1 MPNLSFMKPL
11 FFDLDG
17 TLIDSKLDLA
27 NSVNAALSH
36 FNLQTLDNETIYG
49 FVGNGVKQLLV
60 DCLKQNN
67 KLNILDEFYM
77 YFLEHYQDHLLDNT
91 HPYKGIVDVLDELR
105 HRYDMF
111 VVTNKSEMFAQ
122 KILKELKLSDYFKDI
137 AGGDSYEHKKP
148 HPEPVLRLKERYG
161 LNIDKSFVVGDSEND
176 ILLAKALNLRIIWA
190 SYGFRD
196 MEILK
201 TYKVDFVINTPKEIL
216 DIV

>member
-1 MPNLSFMKPL
+1 MPNLSFMRPL

-67 KLNILDEFYM
+67 QLNILDEFYN
-77 YFLEHYQDHLLDNT
+77 YFLEHYHNHLLDNT
-91 HPYKGIVDVLDELR
+91 HPYEGIIDVLQKL
-105 HRYDMF
+105 HLKYTMF
-111 VVTNKSEMFAQ
+111 VVTNKSEMFAE
-122 KILKELKLSDYFKDI
+122 KILKELKLSGYFKDI
-137 AGGDSYEHKKP
+137 VGGDSFEHKKP
-148 HPEPVLRLKERYG
+148 HPEPVLRLKERYN
-161 LNIDKSFVVGDSEND
+161 LNIDKSFIVGDSEND
-176 ILLAKALNLRIIWA
+176 ILLAESLNLRMIWA

-196 MEILK
+196 REILK
-201 TYKVDFVINTPKEIL
+201 TYKVDFVIDNPKEIL